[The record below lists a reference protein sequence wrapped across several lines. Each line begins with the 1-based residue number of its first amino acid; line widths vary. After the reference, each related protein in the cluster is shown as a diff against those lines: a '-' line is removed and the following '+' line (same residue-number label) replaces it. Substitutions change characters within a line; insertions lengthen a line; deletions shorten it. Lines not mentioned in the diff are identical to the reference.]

1 MISTNTEMTRPPDPG
16 HPESHESVSTRCDG
30 DDPHPYMDGS
40 SASWRQSCMTG
51 TTYARTQHAVY
62 CHTHIQAIQ
71 TTRWTVMCR
80 MVSWDG
86 PRSRDP
92 EIPRS
97 RDPEI
102 TRSRDPEMTRSIRWM
117 VGSTGVRTT
126 HTAEM
131 PEQGRASMCVKET
144 AIAVY
149 VQPHEQAHQDPR
161 PRDPEIT
168 RSGDAIP
175 EITRSGDDESGV
187 WIHRPRE
194 HRPHQWWV

>member
-1 MISTNTEMTRPPDPG
+1 
-16 HPESHESVSTRCDG
+16 
-30 DDPHPYMDGS
+30 MDGS

-97 RDPEI
+97 PDP
-102 TRSRDPEMTRSIRWM
+102 RSRDDQIHKMDGR
-117 VGSTGVRTT
+117 VYGSTDHTHSRDARARQGIDVCKGDSHSCLRTAT
-126 HTAEM
+126 RT
-131 PEQGRASMCVKET
+131 RT
-144 AIAVY
+144 
-149 VQPHEQAHQDPR
+149 QDPR
-161 PRDPEIT
+161 PRDPEIA

-175 EITRSGDDESGV
+175 EITRSGDDETGV

>member
-40 SASWRQSCMTG
+40 SASWGQSCMTG

-97 RDPEI
+97 RDHQIP
-102 TRSRDPEMTRSIRWM
+102 RSRDDQIHKMDGR
-117 VGSTGVRTT
+117 VYGSTDYTHSRDARARQGIDVCKGDSHSCLRTAT
-126 HTAEM
+126 RTST
-131 PEQGRASMCVKET
+131 PGSET
-144 AIAVY
+144 
-149 VQPHEQAHQDPR
+149 PGSRDHQIR
-161 PRDPEIT
+161 R
-168 RSGDAIP
+168 
-175 EITRSGDDESGV
+175 
-187 WIHRPRE
+187 
-194 HRPHQWWV
+194 